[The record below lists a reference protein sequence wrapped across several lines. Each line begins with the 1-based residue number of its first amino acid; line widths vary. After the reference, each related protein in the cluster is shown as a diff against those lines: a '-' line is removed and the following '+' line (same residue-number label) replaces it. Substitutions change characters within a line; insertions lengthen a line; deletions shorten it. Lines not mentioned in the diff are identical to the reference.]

1 MMAPIK
7 KLIEG
12 IDFVCVDGKLIWTE
26 KFLLERGFCCNGRCP
41 NCPYKIKNNLS
52 IKKNYNYEK

>member
-41 NCPYKIKNNLS
+41 NCPYVEKKTEKIE
-52 IKKNYNYEK
+52 KK